1 MLHRQ
6 VTYHHGLMIN
16 NVYTVRKVT
25 LTIYLQKYDII
36 MLSSGGHDCEK
47 CTYCMVEGKE

>member
-16 NVYTVRKVT
+16 NIYTVRKVT
-25 LTIYLQKYDII
+25 LTIDLQNYDII
-36 MLSSGGHDCEK
+36 MLSWGGHL
-47 CTYCMVEGKE
+47 